1 MPQPL
6 RFVAV
11 TEGVFADGTT
21 TGIAAYSRWT
31 GSGTVTVNVS
41 APARITVGRFA
52 PLPGGGGRVVGGTT
66 IASKATLSTPPA
78 PFRVEVRAPAGTHVT
93 FGFAA

>member
-1 MPQPL
+1 M
-6 RFVAV
+6 

-21 TGIAAYSRWT
+21 TGTAAYSRWS
-31 GSGTVTVNVS
+31 GSGHVTVTSS
-41 APARITVGRFA
+41 APARVTVGRFA

-66 IASKATLSTPPA
+66 TTASTVTLATPPA
-78 PFRVEVRAPAGTHVT
+78 PFRIEVRAPAGTHVT